1 MGIKTIDIEGE
12 STLKSISK
20 ADNFNRWMY
29 SLMEHHLEGDVLEIG
44 SGIGN
49 ISKYIKT
56 SGNVTLSDLRSQ
68 YTEKLKSSFPECNV
82 IDLDLVHAD
91 FETMYSNLLG
101 KFDFVF
107 ALNVVEHIKEDK
119 TALNNMKL
127 LLKPNGKI
135 FILVPAFQSLYNHFD
150 VALEHFR
157 RYNKSSLV
165 NIAPE
170 EMTVLDVRYFNT
182 LGILGWIVFGKFLKQ
197 EIIPENSMG
206 FYNRI
211 VGIAKF
217 LDKISFNS
225 LGLSVYMVLQ
235 KAEK

>member
-1 MGIKTIDIEGE
+1 MDIKTIDIEGE

-29 SLMEHHLEGDVLEIG
+29 SLMNAHLEGDVLEIG

-56 SGNVTLSDLRSQ
+56 DGNVTLSDLRSQ
-68 YTEKLKSSFPECNV
+68 YTDQLKSSFPDYNV

-91 FETMYSNLLG
+91 FKTKYSNLLG
-101 KFDFVF
+101 KYDFVF

-119 TALNNMKL
+119 IALMNMKL
-127 LLKPNGKI
+127 LLKPSGKI
-135 FILVPAFQSLYNHFD
+135 FILVPAYQNLYNHFD

-157 RYNKSSLV
+157 RYNKSSLIK
-165 NIAPE
+165 IAPK
-170 EMTVLDVRYFNT
+170 EMVVLDVKYFNT
-182 LGILGWIVFGKFLKQ
+182 LGILGWIFFGKFLKQ

-206 FYNRI
+206 FYNKI
-211 VGIAKF
+211 VWLAKI
-217 LDKISFNS
+217 LDRFSFNL
-225 LGLSVYMVLQ
+225 LGLSVYMILQ
-235 KAEK
+235 NDGK